1 MQAGDGRSTALTV
14 TPSPVPARATNLAR
28 VRVLVRSVTAIASVA
43 LVVGIVLTWR
53 LGGTGAWSATL
64 LHRLPWL
71 FLFGTGSQG
80 SRFLRWHLLVIRRA
94 PMLLVRDSVRIY
106 LSGFAL
112 EMTPG
117 RVGAFLKFSLLRQTT
132 GVPEAETVGVLPVE
146 AATEVLSF
154 LLVAVAGAVVG
165 GYRLPSIGWG
175 VVIAVVVLLGVALI
189 GPVRRHLAGRIRLT
203 ERFPVVQAFLAGLLS
218 VGGPQPLL
226 IALLCSLA
234 ARTCEVL
241 LFGIA
246 AAAVGLQLTP
256 AGTTLAW
263 GASGLAGGLSL
274 LPGGVGVAEGAI
286 VATVLALGGRTA
298 PALAAAVVSRIMTIW
313 LWVPFGLG
321 CAVASTRRGREDR
334 TG

>member
-1 MQAGDGRSTALTV
+1 
-14 TPSPVPARATNLAR
+14 
-28 VRVLVRSVTAIASVA
+28 VRVLVRTVTAIASIA
-43 LVVGIVLTWR
+43 LVVGVVLTWR
-53 LGGTGAWSATL
+53 LGGAGAWSGTL

-71 FLFGTGSQG
+71 FLLGTGSQA
-80 SRFLRWHLLVIRRA
+80 SRFFRWHSLVIRRA
-94 PMLLVRDSVRIY
+94 PQLLIRDSVRIY

-117 RVGAFLKFSLLRQTT
+117 RVGAFLKFSLLRRTT

-154 LLVAVAGAVVG
+154 LLVALIGAVAG

-175 VVIAVVVLLGVALI
+175 VVIAFVVLLAVALI
-189 GPVRRHLAGRIRLT
+189 GPVRQRFGGRGRFT

-234 ARTCEVL
+234 ARSCEVL

-246 AAAVGLQLTP
+246 TAAVGLQLTP
-256 AGTTLAW
+256 AGAALAW

-274 LPGGVGVAEGAI
+274 LPGGVGAAEGAI

-313 LWVPFGLG
+313 LWVPLGLA
-321 CAVASTRRGREDR
+321 CAVASTRREREDSA
-334 TG
+334 G

>member
-1 MQAGDGRSTALTV
+1 M
-14 TPSPVPARATNLAR
+14 TPSPVPSRVTNLAG
-28 VRVLVRSVTAIASVA
+28 VRVLVRTVTAIATVA

-71 FLFGTGSQG
+71 FLLGTGSQG
-80 SRFLRWHLLVIRRA
+80 SRFLRWHSLVLRRA
-94 PMLLVRDSVRIY
+94 PLLQVRDSLRIY

-117 RVGAFLKFSLLRQTT
+117 RVGAFLKFSLLRRTT

-154 LLVAVAGAVVG
+154 LLVALAGAIAG

-175 VVIAVVVLLGVALI
+175 VVIALVVLFALVLI
-189 GPVRRHLAGRIRLT
+189 GPLRRRLAGRVRFT
-203 ERFPVVQAFLAGLLS
+203 ERFPIARAFLAGLLS
-218 VGGPQPLL
+218 VGGPWPVLV
-226 IALLCSLA
+226 ALLCSLA
-234 ARTCEVL
+234 ARCCEVF

-246 AAAVGLQLTP
+246 TTAVGLHLTP

-274 LPGGVGVAEGAI
+274 LPGGVGAAEGAI
-286 VATVLALGGRTA
+286 VATVLALGGRTT

-313 LWVPFGLG
+313 LWVPFGLA
-321 CAVASTRRGREDR
+321 CAVASTRREREDR
-334 TG
+334 AG

>member
-1 MQAGDGRSTALTV
+1 M
-14 TPSPVPARATNLAR
+14 TPSSVPSRAGNLAG
-28 VRVLVRSVTAIASVA
+28 VRVLVRTVTAIATGA
-43 LVVGIVLTWR
+43 LVVGVVLTWR

-64 LHRLPWL
+64 LRRLPWL
-71 FLFGTGSQG
+71 FLLGTGSQS
-80 SRFLRWHLLVIRRA
+80 SRFLRWHSLVIRRA
-94 PMLLVRDSVRIY
+94 PLLHLRASARIY

-117 RVGAFLKFSLLRQTT
+117 RVGAFLKFSLLRSTT

-154 LLVAVAGAVVG
+154 LLVAVAGALAG
-165 GYRLPSIGWG
+165 GYRLPSAGWG
-175 VVIAVVVLLGVALI
+175 VVVALVVLLVVALI
-189 GPVRRHLAGRIRLT
+189 GPLRRRFGGQVRLT
-203 ERFPVVQAFLAGLLS
+203 ARFPIVQTFLTGLLS
-218 VGGPQPLL
+218 IGGPLPLL
-226 IALLCSLA
+226 VALFCSLA
-234 ARTCEVL
+234 ARTCEVF

-246 AAAVGLQLTP
+246 AAAVGLRLTP

-286 VATVLALGGRTA
+286 VATVLALGGRAA

-313 LWVPFGLG
+313 LWVPLGLA
-321 CAVASTRRGREDR
+321 CAVASTRREREDKA
-334 TG
+334 G